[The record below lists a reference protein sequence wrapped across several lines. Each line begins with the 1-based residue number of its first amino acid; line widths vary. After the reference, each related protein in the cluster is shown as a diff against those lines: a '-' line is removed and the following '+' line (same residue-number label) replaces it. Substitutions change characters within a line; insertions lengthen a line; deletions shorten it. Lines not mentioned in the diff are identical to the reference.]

1 MTMLRASHLFT
12 FILFAQIGFGQLSI
26 EATAYST
33 RCSGSST
40 GLVEFTAT
48 GAIGAVTYLTNFNLT
63 ALPAGSYTV
72 EATDEGG
79 QSDVV
84 TFHILDHPASCGCA
98 YPQAFNFDASAD
110 VDDGSCVFASDQ
122 SCLGDIVP
130 DGVVGTNDLLQLLVE
145 FGQVCD

>member
-1 MTMLRASHLFT
+1 MLRASLLFAS
-12 FILFAQIGFGQLSI
+12 ILFAQVGFGQLVI

-33 RCSGSST
+33 RCMGTST
-40 GLVEFTAT
+40 GLVELTAT
-48 GAIGAVTYLTNFNLT
+48 GAIGDVTYSTNLNLS

-72 EATDEGG
+72 QASDQGG
-79 QSDVV
+79 QSATV
-84 TFHILDHPASCGCA
+84 TFDILDHPALCGCS
-98 YPQAFNFDASAD
+98 YPQAFNYNPSAD

-122 SCLGDIVP
+122 SCLADIVP